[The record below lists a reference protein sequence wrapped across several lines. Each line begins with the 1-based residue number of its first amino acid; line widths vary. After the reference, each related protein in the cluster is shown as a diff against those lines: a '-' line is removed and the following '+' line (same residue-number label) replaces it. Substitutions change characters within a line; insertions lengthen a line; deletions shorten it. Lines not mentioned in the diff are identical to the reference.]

1 MIGQKGP
8 EGRRQAKVAGAAL
21 TTAFRTRRL
30 LVLDVDNLEALVR
43 DALFTTRATA
53 VCPFHPEVI
62 IRVGDAAAET
72 HAYYRARNII
82 KSDGTSWDHEDLMDE
97 IARQLTDAADGACP
111 RCAHVA
117 DSSQPA

>member
-1 MIGQKGP
+1 M
-8 EGRRQAKVAGAAL
+8 
-21 TTAFRTRRL
+21 
-30 LVLDVDNLEALVR
+30 VLDIDNLQALVR
-43 DALFTTRATA
+43 DVLSTTRATA

-72 HAYYRARNII
+72 HAYYRARNIVN
-82 KSDGTSWDHEDLMDE
+82 SDGTSWEHEDLMDE

-117 DSSQPA
+117 DS